1 MGKRSVT
8 TKGRRIGE
16 TPSAY
21 VDEKGRLCIGGRCV
35 TIKVGDADE
44 VAVEIDPEQCTEEEK
59 KALGLLGEKVMKGAP
74 TVYETK
80 RQQK

>member
-1 MGKRSVT
+1 MDRKSSKSRSGVE
-8 TKGRRIGE
+8 GS

-44 VAVEIDPEQCTEEEK
+44 VAIEIDAESCTEEEK
-59 KALGLLGEKVMKGAP
+59 KALGLLGQKVMQGVP

-80 RQQK
+80 RKK